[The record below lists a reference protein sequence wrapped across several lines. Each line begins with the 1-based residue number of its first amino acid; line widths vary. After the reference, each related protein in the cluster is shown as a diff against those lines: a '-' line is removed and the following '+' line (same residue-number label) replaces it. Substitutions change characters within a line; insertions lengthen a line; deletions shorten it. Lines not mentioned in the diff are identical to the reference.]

1 MFLSSFSS
9 NWALV
14 FLVLSQH
21 VWAVLLYFFFVVC
34 PCFHFLCALHFSW
47 LRTSLLSQVGLLP
60 KVPVFLNNGLN
71 KWCMLI
77 SKKLALGNEFSK
89 TGGGGGV
96 RGNVLP
102 ICFPR
107 KEINSNF
114 LPVWMI
120 IQYYFQGWGV
130 IQAAAYNW
138 CDFLNEDSL
147 YMVVWW
153 FG

>member
-1 MFLSSFSS
+1 MFLSSFIS

-21 VWAVLLYFFFVVC
+21 VWAVLLYCSFVGC
-34 PCFHFLCALHFSW
+34 PCFHFLCALHFSS
-47 LRTSLLSQVGLLP
+47 LRSSLLRQVGLLP
-60 KVPVFLNNGLN
+60 KVPVFVNNGLN

-77 SKKLALGNEFSK
+77 SRKLALGNEISE
-89 TGGGGGV
+89 TGGGRGVGG
-96 RGNVLP
+96 NLLA
-102 ICFPR
+102 IYFTR

-114 LPVWMI
+114 LPVGMI

-130 IQAAAYNW
+130 TQAAAHNW
-138 CDFLNEDSL
+138 CDVLNEESL
-147 YMVVWW
+147 YMAVWW